1 MSLLTNLKRLVLKEL
16 WGVIVP
22 YDALAG
28 LSGLTS
34 LSIDTSQSQHSLQ
47 LLPAVTSLHSL
58 SIQCISPHI
67 SAAWPF
73 GPQYSAL
80 QSLSRLKLCDV
91 DGVSTEQLQNLS
103 AFAALQHLVLKGLDD
118 GDNSSK
124 ACWSK
129 AFWSKSQSWDELKA
143 LTGVKHLE
151 LIDIRLPDNIFDSLS
166 CLTQL
171 THLCLCS
178 PNNLYQSPL
187 GEGLMLLAPLPN
199 LEYLYCKFMRFS
211 VRSALQHDLA
221 AQFRQVRRLLIR
233 HLKID
238 IEEVLDWNEEVDSD
252 DIDSELAYERAQD
265 QDWRRRVQEQYE
277 ADYDSEERELHSG
290 DRDLY
295 IEIMRDYY

>member
-1 MSLLTNLKRLVLKEL
+1 MSLLTNLKSLVLKEL
-16 WGVIVP
+16 WGVTVP
-22 YDALAG
+22 YDTLAA

-58 SIQCISPHI
+58 SIHCISPHI

-91 DGVSTEQLQNLS
+91 DGVSNEQLQSLS

-118 GDNSSK
+118 GDDSSK
-124 ACWSK
+124 ACWS
-129 AFWSKSQSWDELKA
+129 QSPSWHDLKA

-151 LIDIRLPDNIFDSLS
+151 LIDICHPDNIFDSLS

-171 THLCLCS
+171 THLCLRS

-187 GEGLMLLAPLPN
+187 GEGLMLLAPLPS
-199 LEYLYCKFMRFS
+199 LDYLYCKFMRFS

-221 AQFRQVRRLLIR
+221 AQARQMRRLPIR
-233 HLKID
+233 HLEID

-252 DIDSELAYERAQD
+252 DIDSELAYERAQE
-265 QDWRRRVQEQYE
+265 QEGQRMVQEQYE
-277 ADYDSEERELHSG
+277 ADYDSDERRMHSD

-295 IEIMRDYY
+295 NEIMREYY